1 MSKPV
6 EQPASAEQVYTIAR
20 LFRLQWE
27 PVQNAHVLLYPEGM
41 VKLNQS
47 AGEILRRLDGERTLV
62 QVAAD
67 CESAF
72 QASDLLDDVIGFIHA
87 ALEQGWVRRV

>member
-1 MSKPV
+1 MS
-6 EQPASAEQVYTIAR
+6 EAITADQVYAVAR

-47 AGEILRRLDGERTLV
+47 AGEILKRLDGKLSVAE
-62 QVAAD
+62 VAAD

-72 QASDLLDDVIGFIHA
+72 QATGLLDDVIGFIDA